1 MRVLSV
7 GNSFSQDAHKYL
19 HRLSKA
25 HGTDIQTVNLYIG
38 GCSLSMHCE
47 NLLTRSPKYDLEI
60 NGGEAVC
67 KISLTD
73 ALSDGEYDVV
83 TLQQVSGLSGIF
95 ESYSPYLEKL
105 AETVRHYQPKAEIM
119 FHQTWSYE
127 TDSAHPDFKNYGDNQ
142 KRMFREIKKASEAA
156 SRLIGAELIKTGT
169 AVQKL
174 RDSVPEF
181 DYANGGISLC
191 RDGFHLT
198 YDYGRFL
205 AAAVWFK
212 ALTGKSIAIK
222 EFENFDSVLL
232 HKIINTVNG

>member
-1 MRVLSV
+1 MKILSI
-7 GNSFSQDAHKYL
+7 GNSFSQDAHKFL
-19 HRLSKA
+19 HKLAKA
-25 HGTDIQTVNLYIG
+25 HNLDICTTNLYIG
-38 GCSLSMHCE
+38 GCSLSRHFE
-47 NLLTRSPKYDLEI
+47 NFLSDLPEYDLEI
-60 NGGEAVC
+60 NGDEPLS
-67 KISLTD
+67 KISFSK

-95 ESYSPYLEKL
+95 DSYCPYLEKL
-105 AETVRHYQPKAEIM
+105 AEAVRHYQPNSRIM